1 MKKVAVMLD
10 GGFVLKSLKKKLNRF
25 PSAKETLDF
34 SMSCIN
40 KDEELLRIYY
50 YDCPPYGL
58 KQINPLSGQKID
70 FSVSPLFNQQKS
82 FQDQLSR
89 MDHIAFRR
97 GVLGFYGW
105 KIGRNAF
112 KDIVE
117 NHRSVEARDL
127 VPDLKQKEVDIKI
140 GLDIA
145 WLASKSIVDRLIL
158 VTGDTDFVPAMKFAR
173 REGVQ
178 VVLITLGNRIKP
190 AMREH
195 VDEFRSVNYT
205 P

>member
-10 GGFVLKSLKKKLNRF
+10 GGFVLKSLKKKLKRL
-25 PSAKETLDF
+25 PTAKETLDF

-40 KDEELLRIYY
+40 NDEELLRIYY

-58 KQINPLSGQKID
+58 KQINPLSGQEID
-70 FSVSPLFNQQKS
+70 FSARPLFNQQKA
-82 FQDQLSR
+82 FQDRLSR

-105 KIGRNAF
+105 KIGKKAF
-112 KDIVE
+112 QDIVK

-158 VTGDTDFVPAMKFAR
+158 VTGDTDFIPAMKFAR

-178 VVLITLGNRIKP
+178 VVLITLGNHIKP

-195 VDEFRSVNYT
+195 VDEFRRVNYT